1 MFICLES
8 YETKLTKVN
17 RSKAK
22 HAKDRNDWEWWNPCV
37 PDRLRE
43 LDSQGYVNMGRGR
56 EEGRGGEEGD
66 MTSWRTRDY
75 EEGEEGRINLLF
87 LFHRF

>member
-1 MFICLES
+1 MLLYLIEQIPSRLSSMFICLES

-56 EEGRGGEEGD
+56 EEGRGG
-66 MTSWRTRDY
+66 
-75 EEGEEGRINLLF
+75 GRHDKLEDERL
-87 LFHRF
+87 